1 MPTTSSNYSFQIPV
15 VNGDEDAWGGY
26 VNNTITAIDTLLG
39 GVDNTEF
46 QILNGATITTAEL
59 NYVSGVTSA
68 VQTQLNGKQAVV
80 ANVSD
85 AEIGH
90 LNGVTSAIQTQLN
103 AKLGPDSNDVVT
115 FTGGIV
121 EDSVT
126 ITSSSNAAT
135 LNMRDGTNF
144 VHDLTENVTYTF
156 SNPAA
161 TGNVS
166 AFTLKVIQ
174 NASAKTIT
182 WPSSVDW
189 PAATAPT
196 LTATND
202 GVDLFTFIT
211 HDGGT
216 TWYGLVVGQ
225 ALA

>member
-1 MPTTSSNYSFQIPV
+1 MATQTTHYSFNKPA
-15 VNGDEDAWGGY
+15 VNGDEDAWGAFLNGNWDT
-26 VNNTITAIDTLLG
+26 VSTLLG
-39 GVDNTEF
+39 GVDNAEF
-46 QILNGATITTAEL
+46 QILNGATVTTTEL
-59 NYVSGVTSA
+59 NYVS
-68 VQTQLNGKQAVV
+68 
-80 ANVSD
+80 
-85 AEIGH
+85 
-90 LNGVTSAIQTQLN
+90 GVTSAIQTQLN
-103 AKLGPDSNDVVT
+103 AKQAVVANVSDTEIGYLNVASLGTSEASKVVTSDANNVVT
-115 FTGGIV
+115 FSGGIV

-126 ITSSSNAAT
+126 VTSSSNAAT

-156 SNPAA
+156 SNPAS

>member
-1 MPTTSSNYSFQIPV
+1 MATQTTHYSFNKPAI
-15 VNGDEDAWGGY
+15 NGDEDAWGGY
-26 VNNTITAIDTLLG
+26 LNGNWDTLSTLLG
-39 GVDNTEF
+39 GVTNAEF
-46 QILNGATITTAEL
+46 AYLDVTTLGTSQASK
-59 NYVSGVTSA
+59 VVTSD
-68 VQTQLNGKQAVV
+68 
-80 ANVSD
+80 AN
-85 AEIGH
+85 
-90 LNGVTSAIQTQLN
+90 N
-103 AKLGPDSNDVVT
+103 VVT
-115 FTGGIV
+115 FSGGIT

-174 NASAKTIT
+174 GSTARTIT
-182 WPSSVDW
+182 WPSVKW
-189 PAATAPT
+189 PGGAAPT

-202 GVDLFTFIT
+202 GVDYFVFIY
-211 HDGGT
+211 DGAN
-216 TWYGLVVGQ
+216 WYGFTAGQ

>member
-1 MPTTSSNYSFQIPV
+1 MATQTTHYSFNKPAI
-15 VNGDEDAWGGY
+15 NGDEDAWGGY
-26 VNNTITAIDTLLG
+26 LNGNWDTVSTLLG

-46 QILNGATITTAEL
+46 QILNGATCSTAEL
-59 NYVSGVTSA
+59 NKLAGLTASTAQLNYNVVTTLGTSEASKVVTSD
-68 VQTQLNGKQAVV
+68 
-80 ANVSD
+80 AN
-85 AEIGH
+85 
-90 LNGVTSAIQTQLN
+90 N
-103 AKLGPDSNDVVT
+103 VVT
-115 FTGGIV
+115 FSGGIT

-174 NASAKTIT
+174 NASAKAIT

-196 LTATND
+196 LTATNN

>member
-1 MPTTSSNYSFQIPV
+1 MATQTTHYSFNKPAI
-15 VNGDEDAWGGY
+15 NGDEDAWGGY
-26 VNNTITAIDTLLG
+26 LNGNWDTVSTLLG

-46 QILNGATITTAEL
+46 QILNGATCSTAEL
-59 NYVSGVTSA
+59 NKLAGLTASTAQLNYNVVTTLGTSEASKVVTSD
-68 VQTQLNGKQAVV
+68 
-80 ANVSD
+80 AN
-85 AEIGH
+85 
-90 LNGVTSAIQTQLN
+90 N
-103 AKLGPDSNDVVT
+103 VVT
-115 FTGGIV
+115 FSGGIT

-156 SNPAA
+156 TNPAS

-174 NASAKTIT
+174 GSTARTIT
-182 WPSSVDW
+182 WPSVKW
-189 PAATAPT
+189 PGGAAPT

-202 GVDLFTFIT
+202 AVDFFVFIY
-211 HDGGT
+211 DGAN
-216 TWYGLVVGQ
+216 WYGFTAGQ

>member
-15 VNGDEDAWGGY
+15 VNGDEDQWGLY

-39 GVDNTEF
+39 GVTNAEF
-46 QILNGATITTAEL
+46 AYLDVTTLGTSQASK
-59 NYVSGVTSA
+59 VVTSD
-68 VQTQLNGKQAVV
+68 
-80 ANVSD
+80 AN
-85 AEIGH
+85 
-90 LNGVTSAIQTQLN
+90 N
-103 AKLGPDSNDVVT
+103 VVT
-115 FTGGIV
+115 FSGGIT

-126 ITSSSNAAT
+126 VTSSSNAAT

-156 SNPAA
+156 SNPAG

-174 NASAKTIT
+174 GSTARTIT
-182 WPSSVDW
+182 WPSVKW
-189 PAATAPT
+189 PAATPPT

-202 GVDLFTFIT
+202 GVDFFVFIY
-211 HDGGT
+211 DGAN
-216 TWYGLVVGQ
+216 WYGFTAGQ

>member
-46 QILNGATITTAEL
+46 QILNGATCSTVEL
-59 NYVSGVTSA
+59 NKLAGLTASTAQLNYNVVTTLGTSQASKVVTSD
-68 VQTQLNGKQAVV
+68 
-80 ANVSD
+80 AN
-85 AEIGH
+85 
-90 LNGVTSAIQTQLN
+90 N
-103 AKLGPDSNDVVT
+103 VVT
-115 FTGGIV
+115 FSGGIT

-126 ITSSSNAAT
+126 VTSSSNAAT

-156 SNPAA
+156 ANPAG

-174 NASAKTIT
+174 GSTARTIT
-182 WPSSVDW
+182 WPSVKW

-196 LTATND
+196 LSATND
-202 GVDLFTFIT
+202 AVDFFVFIY
-211 HDGGT
+211 DGAN
-216 TWYGLVVGQ
+216 WYGFTAGQ